1 MNNHAKAKHQ
11 ITQQTVLDI
20 EIANYLKELGYG
32 A

>member
-11 ITQQTVLDI
+11 TTQPLLDT
-20 EIANYLKELGYG
+20 EMANYLKELGYG

>member
-11 ITQQTVLDI
+11 TTQQTLLDT
-20 EIANYLKELGYG
+20 EMANYLKELGYG